1 MSQETQSVRA
11 DIYNLLAA
19 LMRAAPSQAVLTWL
33 AELETEGEAEQPMT
47 KAWAALS
54 QAAKDHSVEQ
64 VAEEYQNLFIGVGRG
79 EVMPFA
85 SWHLTG
91 SLMEKPLAHLRSDLI
106 RLGFERNENTKEPED
121 HIAAL
126 CEVMA
131 LIEGEVAQNAF
142 FNQHIQPWYPKL
154 IQQIEQAEHSQFYC
168 SVCLVMREFL
178 LIEQTRF
185 ATIPVRETKFAN
197 ASGR

>member
-1 MSQETQSVRA
+1 MSQESQSVRA
-11 DIYNLLAA
+11 DIYRLLAA
-19 LMRAAPSQAVLTWL
+19 LMRSAPSQELLKWL
-33 AELETEGEAEQPMT
+33 SQVETEGEAEQPMT
-47 KAWAALS
+47 KAWFALS
-54 QAAKDHSVEQ
+54 QAANDHSAEQ
-64 VAEEYQNLFIGVGRG
+64 VEEEYQQLFIGIGRG

-91 SLMEKPLAHLRSDLI
+91 SLMEKPLAQLRSDLI
-106 RLGFERNENTKEPED
+106 RLGFERNEQTKEPED

-131 LIEGEVAQNAF
+131 LIESEAEQNKF
-142 FNQHIQPWYPKL
+142 FNQHIQPWYSKL
-154 IQQIEQAEHSQFYC
+154 IQQIEQAEHCQFYA

-185 ATIPVRETKFAN
+185 ATIPVRETKFASSN
-197 ASGR
+197 AQ